1 MNKIIVEACLLLSA
15 LTGAAQTYTFE
26 SNYSHWSAS
35 QGTLALSTD
44 HYKEGT
50 HSLEWTTQGKAQ
62 MIVSGFAAYT
72 ANTNS
77 CFMQVYLPE
86 ATGDEL
92 KVEFLNG
99 TSVKRTAVFV
109 CNYQGWREFSRL
121 YSEYASTSSTTI
133 NALRFTLTPTDLN
146 ATRKIYFDDVRL
158 NTTADG
164 ARVPGTQWVKDCAY
178 LKVNTASVLLAA
190 NPVDLPIESP
200 TATEQADLATLRTR
214 LKPESPAYSSMN
226 TLTAKNW
233 VNKNIQVTRNDDGS
247 LLNGTVIN
255 TSHTALT
262 DEELK
267 TISTRLQYLA
277 AGIENNIAGCQE
289 AFDNYLDLLLD
300 QGFAEGGN
308 IIFASN
314 SYTTPRQFI
323 PAMLSILPVCS
334 DRQKEGVIGLIKWV
348 CYYGACYYPEETYL
362 SHINSDIVYLA
373 LQWMLQ
379 AAALHPDDAT
389 AVRDLKA
396 VKRFMERNMD
406 YVPGG
411 GDMLKPDGTGF
422 HHNSHYNNYMYAY
435 QTFADAVYDLR
446 GTCFQI
452 SETAYA
458 HFAKA
463 LESEYLMATPMAG
476 TSSVDT
482 RYFANALSGRNTF
495 GAGAKLA
502 FNRTLLH
509 NIVEACCYPDLQ
521 NRLKALYNACYPDV
535 SNYAGVEPQQMEGV
549 YQFNYSPIAVVRK
562 GNWVATMRAPTSKF
576 WGAEIYS
583 GTNRFGRYQSH
594 GTLEVMY
601 AGTSLAASG
610 YPTANN
616 GAGWDWN
623 VIPGTT
629 TVHYTDW
636 KEMMPNGNTT
646 QRFDQYSNGTNFAGA
661 LAADTIGIFAAN
673 LSQTDSWGNQW
684 FTPTHLTAHKSV
696 FIFGDF
702 MVALGSDINSSGTY
716 PDDRLT
722 ATNLFQSL
730 ISTSNKNKLIVN
742 GTEVSSDYNAV
753 LPSGQSNWLLA
764 PTATGYWLPEGT
776 SRLQVIYGTQTTPSH
791 KTNATTATATAAKAY
806 INHGSKATNAS
817 YEFVVVPATD
827 ATAMAAWA
835 QQFEAGTAFTVLSQ
849 TTQLHAVQRGN
860 TTAYAFYGAAEDLTF
875 GIVQAAT
882 HQHLL
887 LDTYDATAE
896 KHIFAACNPN
906 LEPKADD
913 TYGWV
918 STPTTTTLTLAGEWM
933 AETSND
939 AVLFAAP
946 KDGITEV
953 TITFTN
959 GEPVYFNAVPWGSIT
974 SIEQPAN
981 HMADAPKKRIID
993 GQVFIFR
1000 GNQAYNLLGI
1010 RNSSIKVH

>member
-1 MNKIIVEACLLLSA
+1 MNRISILVCLLLSA
-15 LTGAAQTYTFE
+15 MAGAAQTYTFE
-26 SNYSHWSAS
+26 SNYTNWAAS

-50 HSLEWTTQGKAQ
+50 HSLEWTTKGKAQ
-62 MIVSGFAAYT
+62 MVVSGFTAYT

-77 CFMQVYLPE
+77 CFMQIYLPE

-99 TSVKRTAVFV
+99 TSVKRTANFV

-158 NTTADG
+158 NATADG
-164 ARVPGTQWVKDCAY
+164 TRVPGTQWVRDCAY
-178 LKVNTASVLLAA
+178 LTVNTASVLLAA
-190 NPVDLPIESP
+190 NEVDLSIETP

-214 LKPESPAYSSMN
+214 LKPETPSYSSMN

-233 VNKNIQVTRNDDGS
+233 VNNNIQVTRNEDGT
-247 LLNGTVIN
+247 LRNGTVIN

-262 DEELK
+262 DAELK

-277 AGIENNIAGCQE
+277 AGIENNVAGCQE

-323 PAMLSILPVCS
+323 PAMLSILPFCS
-334 DRQKEGVIGLIKWV
+334 DRQKEGVIGLVKWV
-348 CYYGACYYPEETYL
+348 CYYGACYYSEDTYL
-362 SHINSDIVYLA
+362 SNINSDIVYLTM
-373 LQWMLQ
+373 QWMLQ

-411 GDMLKPDGTGF
+411 GDMMKPDGTGF

-463 LESEYLMATPMAG
+463 LESEYIMATPMYS

-482 RYFANALSGRNTF
+482 RYFANSLSGRNTF
-495 GAGAKLA
+495 GSGVKLA
-502 FNRTLLH
+502 FQRARLH
-509 NIVEACCYPDLQ
+509 NMAEVCPYSDLQ
-521 NRLKALYNACYPDV
+521 TRLKQLYNACYPGSV
-535 SNYAGVEPQQMEGV
+535 NFAGVEAQEMEGV

-594 GTLEVMY
+594 GSLEVMY
-601 AGTSLAASG
+601 AGTSIAASG
-610 YPTANN
+610 YPTAND

-636 KEMMPNGNTT
+636 AEMMPKSNTT

-661 LAADTIGIFAAN
+661 LAADSIGVFAAN
-673 LSQTDSWGNQW
+673 LSQTDSWGSQC
-684 FTPTHLTAHKSV
+684 FTPTNLKAHKSV

-702 MVALGSDINSSGTY
+702 MVALGSDINSSGAY
-716 PDDRLT
+716 SDDRLT

-730 ISTSNKNKLIVN
+730 ISTSNKNKLLVN
-742 GTEVSSDYNAV
+742 GTEVSSAYNEV
-753 LPSGQSNWLLA
+753 LPTGKSNWLLA
-764 PTATGYWLPEGT
+764 PTSTGYWLPATE
-776 SRLQVIYGTQTTPSH
+776 SNVKVIYGEQTTPSH
-791 KTNATTATATAAKAY
+791 KTNATTKTATAAKAY

-860 TTAYAFYGAAEDLTF
+860 TTAYAFYGATDNLTF
-875 GIVQAAT
+875 GIVRAAT

-887 LDTYDATAE
+887 LDTYDAAAE

-906 LEPKADD
+906 LEPQTDA

-918 STPTTTTLTLAGEWM
+918 STPTTATLTLAGKWL
-933 AETSND
+933 AETPND
-939 AVLFAAP
+939 AVVFAEP
-946 KDGITEV
+946 KDELTEV
-953 TITFTN
+953 TITFTD
-959 GEPVYFNAVPWGSIT
+959 GEPVYFNAVPYSSIT
-974 SIEQPAN
+974 SVAHPAT
-981 HMADAPKKRIID
+981 DAANTPRKVVRD
-993 GQVFIFR
+993 GQVLIFR
-1000 GNQAYNLLGI
+1000 GKQVYDLLGNTI
-1010 RNSSIKVH
+1010 VNQ

>member
-1 MNKIIVEACLLLSA
+1 MCTLQLSA
-15 LTGAAQTYTFE
+15 QSYTFE
-26 SNYSHWSAS
+26 SNTNHWNAAS
-35 QGTLALSTD
+35 GGTIALSSE
-44 HYKEGT
+44 HYKEGSY
-50 HSLEWTTQGKAQ
+50 SLEWTTKGKAQ
-62 MIVSGFAAYT
+62 LTISGFTNYSLST
-72 ANTNS
+72 SNS

-86 ATGDEL
+86 ATGDQL
-92 KVEFLNG
+92 TVEFMNG
-99 TSVKRTAVFV
+99 TSVKRTANFV
-109 CNYQGWREFSRL
+109 CNYQGWREFSRA
-121 YSEYASTSSTTI
+121 YNEYATTATANI
-133 NALRFTLTPTDLN
+133 TGVRITLTPTDDN
-146 ATRKIYFDDVRL
+146 ATRHIYFDDVKL
-158 NTTADG
+158 NTSTDAQ
-164 ARVPGTQWVKDCAY
+164 RVPGTQWMNDVAY
-178 LKVNTASVLLAA
+178 LKVNTSPLALYA
-190 NPVDLPIESP
+190 NPIDLTIATP
-200 TATEQADLATLRTR
+200 TEQELDDLQTLRQR
-214 LKPESPAYSSMN
+214 LTPDDITYNAAKALPAKAWVTNNISVVRN
-226 TLTAKNW
+226 T
-233 VNKNIQVTRNDDGS
+233 DGT

-262 DEELK
+262 DEELQ
-267 TISTRLQYLA
+267 TISERLQNLA
-277 AGIENNIAGCQE
+277 AGKKNGTAGFEE

-323 PAMLSILPVCS
+323 PAMLSILPFCS
-334 DRQKEGVIGLIKWV
+334 DKQKEGVIGLVKWV

-362 SHINSDIVYLA
+362 SNINSDIVYLSM
-373 LQWMLQ
+373 QWMLQ

-406 YVPGG
+406 YVQGG

-422 HHNSHYNNYMYAY
+422 HHDTHYNNYMYAY

-452 SETAYA
+452 SETAYT

-463 LESEYLMATPMAG
+463 LESEYIMATPMVS

-482 RYFANALSGRNTF
+482 RYFANSLSGRNTF
-495 GAGAKLA
+495 GNGVKLA
-502 FNRTLLH
+502 FQRARLH
-509 NIVEACCYPDLQ
+509 NMAEICPYSELQ
-521 NRLKALYNACYPDV
+521 TRLKQLYNACYPGSV
-535 SNYAGVEPQQMEGV
+535 NFAGVEAQEMEGV

-594 GTLEVMY
+594 GSLEVMY
-601 AGTSLAASG
+601 AGTDIAASG
-610 YPTANN
+610 YPTTND

-636 KEMMPNGNTT
+636 AEMMPKSNTT

-661 LAADTIGIFAAN
+661 LAADSIGIFAAN
-673 LSQTDSWGNQW
+673 LSQTDSWGSQC
-684 FTPTHLTAHKSV
+684 FTPTNLTAHKSV

-702 MVALGSDINSSGTY
+702 MVALGSDINSSGAY
-716 PDDRLT
+716 SDDRLT

-730 ISTSNKNKLIVN
+730 ISTSNKNKLLVN
-742 GTEVSSDYNAV
+742 GTEVSSAYNEV
-753 LPSGQSNWLLA
+753 LPAGQSNWLLA
-764 PTATGYWLPEGT
+764 PTSTGYWLPATE
-776 SRLQVIYGTQTTPSH
+776 SNVKVIYGEQTTPSH
-791 KTNATTATATAAKAY
+791 KTNATTKTATAAKAY

-860 TTAYAFYGAAEDLTF
+860 TTAYAFYGAADNLTF
-875 GIVQAAT
+875 GIVRTAT

-887 LDTYDATAE
+887 LDTYDAKAE

-906 LEPKADD
+906 LEPQDD
-913 TYGWV
+913 AVYGWV
-918 STPTTTTLTLAGEWM
+918 STPTSATLTLEGEWM
-933 AETSND
+933 AEKPND
-939 AVLFAAP
+939 AVVFAEP
-946 KDGITEV
+946 KDGLTEV
-953 TITFTN
+953 TITFTD
-959 GEPVYFNAVPWGSIT
+959 GEPVYFNAVPYSSIT
-974 SIEQPAN
+974 SIERPAN
-981 HMADAPKKRIID
+981 NTADAPRKVFRD
-993 GQVFIFR
+993 GQVLILR
-1000 GNQAYNLLGI
+1000 GEQVYDLLGNTI
-1010 RNSSIKVH
+1010 VNQ